1 MEERICRVGDVHST
15 TSRLEDPVVV
25 VVVVVVERKDRVVGK
40 VVMNEERK
48 GNEKR
53 ETMTVSKLGGTKK
66 IMEYLLVVR
75 SMYILF
81 HF

>member
-1 MEERICRVGDVHST
+1 M
-15 TSRLEDPVVV
+15 
-25 VVVVVVERKDRVVGK
+25 ERKDRVVGK